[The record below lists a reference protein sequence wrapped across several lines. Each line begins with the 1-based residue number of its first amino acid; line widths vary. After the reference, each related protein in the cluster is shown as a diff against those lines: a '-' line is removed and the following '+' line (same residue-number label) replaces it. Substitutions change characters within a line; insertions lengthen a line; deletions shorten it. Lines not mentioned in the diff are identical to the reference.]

1 MLNGDWT
8 HRYKCIK
15 PIGEQLIRS
24 FQIGGD
30 VGSSRTAS
38 SKWDCPV
45 DQEHFGRP
53 AKPHP
58 TPSYKL
64 EHDSFRGPYVIM
76 CRNVYILKADKSPIS
91 SQQDVCLDI
100 ADQLPCTCC
109 RDSWL
114 YTWQDNQCG
123 ICKPAC
129 DDRSLVH
136 HWMFHCGNVSISPHQ
151 WIELWWD
158 SKKKN
163 VWVRSSSP
171 VQHVLTPSSSNMAA
185 WSVSPSFTAW
195 RSAVTVS
202 RVSQ

>member
-64 EHDSFRGPYVIM
+64 EHDSFRGLYVIM

-158 SKKKN
+158 SKKKKCLSEKLQPCTTCSHSQL
-163 VWVRSSSP
+163 VKYGSLV
-171 VQHVLTPSSSNMAA
+171 
-185 WSVSPSFTAW
+185 SVPELHSMTLCSH
-195 RSAVTVS
+195 S
-202 RVSQ
+202 